1 MKMYKK
7 FLFLFVCLFLTV
19 TVYASDAFLTKTSD
33 VPLMDGLTVRSTNQM
48 DFDTPMG
55 QVLSLE
61 AVSKNKT
68 GDDVIKFYES
78 VLPQMGWRIKE
89 KGSFSRQS
97 DTLNIV
103 ILKNKK
109 PSKIKF
115 DIFLTN
121 GQ

>member
-7 FLFLFVCLFLTV
+7 FLFLLVCLFLTA
-19 TVYASDAFLTKTSD
+19 TGYATDSFLTKTSD
-33 VPLMDGLTVRSTNQM
+33 VPLMDGLIVRSTNQM
-48 DFDTPMG
+48 DFDTPTG

-61 AVSKNKT
+61 AISKNKT

-78 VLPQMGWRIKE
+78 VLPQMGWKIEE

-109 PSKIKF
+109 PSKMRF

>member
-7 FLFLFVCLFLTV
+7 VLFLLVCLFLTA
-19 TVYASDAFLTKTSD
+19 TGYATDSFLTKTSD
-33 VPLMDGLTVRSTNQM
+33 VPLMDGLIVRSTNQM
-48 DFDTPMG
+48 DFDTPTG

-61 AVSKNKT
+61 AISKNKT

-78 VLPQMGWRIKE
+78 VLPQMGWKIEE

-109 PSKIKF
+109 PSKMRF